1 MGSASVDQRKRRSL
15 AVGALFLPVII
26 VLLSPSVAQ
35 AHAFLVNTSPQ
46 SGERLPSSPRVVLFQ
61 FSEAIVPGS
70 QKIAIKASSGDEVAI
85 ESIELAS
92 ENTRVRA
99 RVPNLDKGVYV
110 VTWRVV
116 SQDAHVE
123 AGEFAF
129 GVRVGGAIES
139 FTGGGTASLRWQD
152 SAASWLL
159 LVGLVLAIG
168 GLVSEMLV
176 WASVGWQHRLP
187 VPEAPI
193 KTGLGVAAVG
203 AVIQLT
209 LLATRTD
216 GSSLVS
222 AVTTRPGILS
232 VVQASCVAVAL
243 FLILARLRPWA
254 LLPLAVVVVATA
266 WRGHSGTSGQWW
278 AAPANAL
285 HVALAGV
292 WVGAL
297 IHLVIVLWRLRG
309 QGAGY
314 SLRDA
319 AQRYARMALILLPP
333 LVALGAVTALA
344 EFTSFNELTGT
355 TYGRVLL
362 LKLALVAAALLFALI
377 ARLCAL
383 RADPARMS
391 RLRRLVSAESGA
403 LVAVIA
409 VTAVLVNVAPP
420 RAALASG
427 DLLGPPPVPSP
438 AVRLAERTGELS
450 VYLAAA
456 SDVLRLEVRGVGDD
470 PINAE
475 LELSG
480 TDAEG
485 EAFTLYPRIC
495 GPDCFTMEFDWRA
508 GVTHLSATLSSDKWK
523 AGTVDFAVPWPPR
536 PAKQRLLDRVIRTMR
551 RQDEIILKEA
561 VTSTGGDPPFRAFPV
576 TGTYFASQELYGA
589 GGSVDIGY
597 LPAGKGLTSVSLYLP
612 GSDTWNRL
620 WIDDRHRLLREL
632 IINRGHRIERRIDY
646 GPEISGRG

>member
-1 MGSASVDQRKRRSL
+1 MGPASVEQRRRRSL
-15 AVGALFLPVII
+15 AVGALLLPVTI
-26 VLLSPSVAQ
+26 VLLSPSVAL

-46 SGERLPSSPRVVLFQ
+46 SGERLSSSPEVIQFQ

-70 QKIAIKASSGDEVAI
+70 QEIAIKASDGDEVAI

-92 ENTRVRA
+92 DNTRVEA
-99 RVPNLDKGVYV
+99 RIRHLDKGIYV
-110 VTWRVV
+110 VTWKVV
-116 SQDAHVE
+116 AKDGHVE

-129 GVRVGGAIES
+129 GVRVREAIES
-139 FTGGGTASLRWQD
+139 ASEVSAGLRWQG

-159 LVGLVLAIG
+159 LLGLVLAIG

-176 WASVGWQHRLP
+176 WDPVGWHHRLP
-187 VPEAPI
+187 IPGAPI
-193 KTGLGVAAVG
+193 KTGLALVAVG
-203 AVIQLT
+203 AVTQFT
-209 LLATRTD
+209 LLATQTD
-216 GSSLVS
+216 GSNLAS

-232 VVQASCVAVAL
+232 VVQASFVAVAL
-243 FLILARLRPWA
+243 VLILARLRPSA
-254 LLPLAVVVVATA
+254 LLPLAVIVAATA

-297 IHLVIVLWRLRG
+297 VHLVIVLWRLRG
-309 QGAGY
+309 RGGY
-314 SLRDA
+314 SLRAA

-333 LVALGAVTALA
+333 LVALGTVTALA
-344 EFTSFNELTGT
+344 EFTGFNELTGT

-377 ARLCAL
+377 ARLRVL
-383 RADPARMS
+383 RADPPRMS

-420 RAALASG
+420 RPAVASG

-438 AVRLAERTGELS
+438 AVRLAERAGELS

-456 SDVLRLEVRGVGDD
+456 SDALRLEVRGPGDD

-475 LELSG
+475 LDLAGIEP
-480 TDAEG
+480 DG
-485 EAFTLYPRIC
+485 ETLNLYPRTC
-495 GPDCFTMEFDWRA
+495 GPDCFTMEFDWGA

-523 AGTVDFAVPWPPR
+523 AGTVDFAAPWPPR

-551 RQDEIILKEA
+551 RQGKFILKEA
-561 VTSTGGDPPFRAFPV
+561 VTSTGGDPPFRALPV

-612 GSDTWNRL
+612 GSDTWVRL
-620 WIDDRHRLLREL
+620 WIDDRHWLQREL
-632 IINRGHRIERRIDY
+632 IINRGHRIERRFDY